1 MARFVLKRL
10 LQAVPT
16 VLGVVILIFF
26 FVRALPGDPARLYA
40 GVDSDITVV
49 EAVREQF
56 GLDKSMPEQFV
67 RFVGQLAQG
76 NLGESFRANMPV
88 GRLIVRHLQPTL
100 ILGAIAGVV
109 AAILGVGLGIVAA
122 LRRNSPID
130 LGITSLSILGIS
142 TPSFFLGILLIYL
155 FAVNWRVLPVA
166 GSVTPGGLVLPAVTL
181 AAGGLGTIARFARS
195 SVLETFGNDF
205 IRTAR
210 AKGLAP
216 RVVITKHALRN
227 ALIPVLTI
235 VGLQFGFL
243 LSGTVIVETVFNF
256 PGLGWLLIQS
266 IDARDYPVIQGL
278 MLVFALQFVLIN
290 LLVDLLYAAVDPRI
304 TYE

>member
-166 GSVTPGGLVLPAVTL
+166 GSVTPAGLVLPAVTL